1 MRTNHLR
8 GPLTYMCHFVMRN
21 VDHIGEGLVLLLE
34 VVCCSFLGGIAIHC
48 LCNVSHQG
56 VVLVAVQ
63 VVEGGQIKQT
73 A

>member
-8 GPLTYMCHFVMRN
+8 GPLTYTCHFVMRN

-34 VVCCSFLGGIAIHC
+34 VVCGSFLGGIATHC

-63 VVEGGQIKQT
+63 VVEGGQIK
-73 A
+73 

>member
-21 VDHIGEGLVLLLE
+21 VDHIGEGRVLPRG
-34 VVCCSFLGGIAIHC
+34 VVCCLFLGGIATHC

-63 VVEGGQIKQT
+63 VVEGGQIK
-73 A
+73 